1 MAIPIMIGSIVQNA
15 IALMDSLFLF
25 YLSEDDFAAIGFVS
39 AFYLI
44 VISVGYGFSRGG
56 QIVMAKLDG
65 GNQYK
70 RIGIAFNTNLFM
82 LLILATIFFV
92 FVRYGSPW
100 LLKYIVSNDVI
111 YAKSIDYLKFR
122 SFGVYSGFLTLG
134 MVALY
139 TGVANTGFLVIATG
153 ILLGTNLIFNY
164 GLIFGNFGLPKMGI
178 AGAAI
183 ASDIAEVAGLISFGL
198 HIIFSKDF
206 KVFHLPSR
214 IIANFKIAKDILKIS
229 MPLVLQTSAGV
240 ISWFVLFSLVENMGQ
255 RELAISNLARVFY
268 LVLSIP
274 LWGFSVSVNTLV
286 SNSMGGKMFNNILV
300 IIKRTSILALG
311 ITFVVAVPLLLYPE
325 YFVRPLLNDE
335 QMVVLYEAKDVLRL
349 LLVIFVFYILGTVFF
364 QGMIG
369 TGNVLLTLTIQL
381 VCVAIYVSL
390 LLMGVKLLGL
400 SMLQAWSIEIFYWI
414 AILIVNIVYFKYYF
428 NKEDDY

>member
-1 MAIPIMIGSIVQNA
+1 MIGSIVQNA

-44 VISVGYGFSRGG
+44 IISVGYGFSRGG

-65 GNQYK
+65 GSQFR

-82 LLILATIFFV
+82 LFILASFFFV
-92 FVRYGSPW
+92 LVKFGSPW
-100 LLKYIVSNDVI
+100 FLKFIVSSEAI
-111 YAKSIDYLKFR
+111 YSKSVEYLQYR
-122 SFGVYSGFLTLG
+122 SYGVYTGFLSLG

-153 ILLGTNLIFNY
+153 ILLGTNLFFNY
-164 GLIFGNFGLPKMGI
+164 GLIFGNLGLPKMGI

-183 ASDIAEVAGLISFGL
+183 ASNIAEVAGFLSFSL

-206 KVFHLPSR
+206 KIYHLPSR
-214 IIANFKIAKDILKIS
+214 IIANFNIAKDILKIS

-268 LVLSIP
+268 LILSIP
-274 LWGFSVSVNTLV
+274 LWGFSVSVNTMV
-286 SNSMGGKMFNNILV
+286 SNTMGSKNFKNVLV
-300 IIKRTSILALG
+300 IIKKTSILALG
-311 ITFVVAVPLLLYPE
+311 ITFSIAIPLLLYPE
-325 YFVRPLLNDE
+325 FFVNPLLNDE
-335 QMVVLYEAKDVLRL
+335 QMVVLYQAKDVLRL
-349 LLVIFVFYILGTVFF
+349 LLGIFVVYILGTVFF

-369 TGNVLLTLTIQL
+369 TGNVLLTLSIQL

-390 LLMGVKLLGL
+390 LLIGVKLLGFT
-400 SMLQAWSIEIFYWI
+400 MWQAWAIEIFYWL
-414 AILIVNIVYFKYYF
+414 AILLVNIVYFKYYF
-428 NKEDDY
+428 NQESDY